1 MGFELQGNRSG
12 YSDAQLEIMDS
23 LHPLLDK
30 HCPRSL
36 IRGLIED
43 QAATA
48 NQVWTQLAEGGWP
61 SLLYPEEVGGQGL
74 GVSEMAALLV
84 EAGRYLLPGPFFT
97 SAVLTPLALSATSV
111 AGAADLEGVQEV
123 ASGQRIA
130 ALALYEDPSVFPA
143 LKIETTVQNGRISGT
158 KRFVLDAAQTD
169 YLLVLAKDKNGD
181 LVLAWV
187 SASAPE
193 IKIIAHPTLDGRRVC
208 TVTLDQAVVTKTL
221 PISDT
226 GLRTLMLRAAV
237 LVASLQIGG
246 AESALALAV
255 EYAQTRVQF
264 GRPIGAFQAI
274 SHRLVDLYC
283 NLAIG
288 RALVQKAIRLADDD
302 TFPDAASRAKIWM
315 NDTCRSVTKDALQ
328 TFGGIGFTFD
338 HDIHLFLRSA
348 YALSAEFGTSTDH
361 RRLLS
366 PAAHSANAR
375 EA

>member
-12 YSDAQLEIMDS
+12 YSDAQLELMDS

-30 HCPRSL
+30 HCPRSR

-43 QAATA
+43 NNSATPDP
-48 NQVWTQLAEGGWP
+48 VWTQLAEAGWT
-61 SLLYPEEVGGQGL
+61 SLLYPEEAGGKGL
-74 GVSEMAALLV
+74 GIAEMSAVLV
-84 EAGRYLLPGPFFT
+84 EAGRFLLPGPFFT
-97 SAVLTPLALSATSV
+97 SAVLTPLALAATRDGS
-111 AGAADLEGVQEV
+111 AADLPGIGGV

-130 ALALYEDPSVFPA
+130 SLALYEDPSVFPTP
-143 LKIETTVQNGRISGT
+143 KIEATVQNGHISGV
-158 KRFVLDAAQTD
+158 KRFVLDAAMAD
-169 YLLVLAKDKNGD
+169 VLIVLAKDGSGD

-187 SASAPE
+187 PSPAPG
-193 IKIIAHPTLDGRRVC
+193 INVLVHPTMDGRRIC
-208 TVTLDQAVVTKTL
+208 TVTLDRTIVAKTL
-221 PISDT
+221 PVSGA
-226 GLRTLMLRAAV
+226 GLQKLMLRAAV

-255 EYAQTRVQF
+255 EFAQTRVQF

-283 NLAIG
+283 NLAVG

-302 TFPDAASRAKIWM
+302 AFPDAASRAKLWM
-315 NDTCRSVTKDALQ
+315 NDTYRAVTKGALQ

-348 YALSAEFGTSTDH
+348 YALGSEFGTATDH
-361 RRLLS
+361 QRLLR
-366 PAAHSANAR
+366 PATRAA
-375 EA
+375 